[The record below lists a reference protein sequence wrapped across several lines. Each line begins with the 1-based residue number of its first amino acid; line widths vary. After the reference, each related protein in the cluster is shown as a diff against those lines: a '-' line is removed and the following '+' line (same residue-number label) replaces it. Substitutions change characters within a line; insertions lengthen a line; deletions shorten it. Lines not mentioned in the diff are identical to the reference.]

1 MVSNILML
9 LLFPESTFF
18 LSVQTEKKN
27 THKKDARIKNWKVVI
42 FRFQLSQSC
51 IIT

>member
-18 LSVQTEKKN
+18 LSVQTEKN
-27 THKKDARIKNWKVVI
+27 THKKDAGIKNWKVVI

>member
-18 LSVQTEKKN
+18 LSVQTEKKP
-27 THKKDARIKNWKVVI
+27 HKKDARIKNWKVVI

>member
-18 LSVQTEKKN
+18 LSVQTFKKN
-27 THKKDARIKNWKVVI
+27 PHKKDARIKNWKVVI

>member
-27 THKKDARIKNWKVVI
+27 TQERRENKK
-42 FRFQLSQSC
+42 LESC
-51 IIT
+51 NI

>member
-18 LSVQTEKKN
+18 LSVQTGKK
-27 THKKDARIKNWKVVI
+27 TPHTKDVKIKNWKVVI

-51 IIT
+51 IL